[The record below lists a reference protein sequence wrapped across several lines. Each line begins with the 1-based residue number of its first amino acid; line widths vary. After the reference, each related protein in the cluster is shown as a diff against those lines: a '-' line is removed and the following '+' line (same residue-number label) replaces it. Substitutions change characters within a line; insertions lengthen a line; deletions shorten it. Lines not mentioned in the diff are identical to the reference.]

1 MKINLKQVTS
11 SELYA
16 AFEAE
21 GITPGIARRIQG
33 AVFRTGSFPI
43 SLPEI
48 SPSLLSKIS
57 PRCSVP
63 SLIISGTFES
73 SDGFKRYLFSSE
85 DGEFFESVRIPIMN
99 RPGRESYVVCVSSQI
114 GCGQK
119 CAFCATGKMG
129 FKRNL
134 AAWEIVDQ
142 VFQIRAESA
151 YPVRG
156 VVFMGMG
163 EPMCNIYE
171 VLKAAEIMSE
181 PSALAISAKNIT
193 ISTSG
198 VIPGIHRLIASHRP
212 YRLIVSLSF
221 ADHERRRRFMPVENT
236 YPLNELFE
244 AIREYHDST
253 GERVTLAWTMISGIN
268 TDEKSAIDLAS
279 ITGSIPVKIDL
290 IDVNDTSGSF
300 SSPDDT
306 ELNRFRDYL
315 RTHLNA
321 PVSRRYSGGKDIHA
335 ACGMLA
341 ADKKPQL

>member
-1 MKINLKQVTS
+1 MNLNLKQATS
-11 SELYA
+11 TELHN
-16 AFEAE
+16 AFSSE

-33 AVFRTGSFPI
+33 AVFRTGSFPV

-57 PRCSVP
+57 PFCAVP
-63 SLIISGTFES
+63 SLNVSGAFES
-73 SDGFKRYLFSSE
+73 SDGFKRYLLSSD
-85 DGEFFESVRIPIMN
+85 DGEVFESVRIPIMN
-99 RPGRESYVVCVSSQI
+99 RPGKESYVVCVSSQI
-114 GCGQK
+114 GCAQK

-142 VFQIRAESA
+142 VFHIREKSE

-163 EPMCNIYE
+163 EPMCNMDE

-198 VIPGIHRLIASHRP
+198 LIPGIRRLIASTRP

-221 ADHERRRRFMPVENT
+221 ANHELRRRFMPVENT
-236 YPLNELFE
+236 YPINELFE
-244 AIREYHDST
+244 AIREYHEST
-253 GERVTLAWTMISGIN
+253 GERVTLAWTLISGIN
-268 TDEKSAIDLAS
+268 TDEKSAIDLALL
-279 ITGSIPVKIDL
+279 TGSIPVKVDL
-290 IDVNDTSGSF
+290 IDVNDSSGSF
-300 SSPDDT
+300 LPPDDS
-306 ELNRFRDYL
+306 ELGRFRDYL
-315 RTHLNA
+315 RTYLNA
-321 PVSRRYSGGKDIHA
+321 PVSRRYSGGKDINA

-341 ADKKPQL
+341 AGKNL